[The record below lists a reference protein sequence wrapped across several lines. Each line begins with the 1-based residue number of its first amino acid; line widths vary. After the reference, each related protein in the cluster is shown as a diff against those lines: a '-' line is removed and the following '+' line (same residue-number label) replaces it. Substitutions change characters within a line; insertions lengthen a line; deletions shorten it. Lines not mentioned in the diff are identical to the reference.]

1 MFNQVRRLWTDKGVG
16 DKDFTPQEQKLK
28 DALLHLTE
36 AANSLSRASE
46 SLRDVINSKGL

>member
-1 MFNQVRRLWTDKGVG
+1 MFNQLKRIWTDKGAD
-16 DKDFTPQEQKLK
+16 DKDFTVPEQKLK